1 MYETRRQLLR
11 KINDLVIELDQC
23 EIELES
29 ETESIKE
36 INRRLNRLEE
46 AICSII
52 GQIKEP
58 VDQLFSFAKEIY
70 EEQAEA
76 RGDVFIERE
85 GDK

>member
-11 KINDLVIELDQC
+11 KINDLVTELDQC

-29 ETESIKE
+29 EPGSIKE
-36 INRRLNRLEE
+36 INRRLDRLEE

-58 VDQLFSFAKEIY
+58 VDQLFSFAEEIY
-70 EEQAEA
+70 GEQAA
-76 RGDVFIERE
+76 AK
-85 GDK
+85 GDKE